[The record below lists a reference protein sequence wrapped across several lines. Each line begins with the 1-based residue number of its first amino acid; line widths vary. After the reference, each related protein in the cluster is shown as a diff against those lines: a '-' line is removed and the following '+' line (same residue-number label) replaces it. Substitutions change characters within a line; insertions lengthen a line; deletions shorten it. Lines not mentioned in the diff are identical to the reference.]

1 MRPSPDRGF
10 LVSVLVTLFFFLPAW
25 DMPLFAQGKIIDH
38 NCTDITYIPESAIN
52 QAKTTLHIGYGHTSH
67 GSQLTTGM
75 TGLIGFANNGGL
87 GLSLAQDIFK
97 WNNGGTN
104 GALDLEEGDGYG
116 DGWLDHDCGYPDWVN
131 ETRTYL
137 DDPSHADINVIIWS
151 WCGQAAGYTEQQ
163 MNDDY
168 LAPMTQLESDYPNV
182 TFVYMT
188 CHANGTGETG
198 NLHLRNRQIRDYCM
212 ANNKVL
218 YDFYDIECYDPDGN
232 YFGDKNVSDDCSY
245 SGGNWATEW
254 QNSHVE
260 NVDWYNCSSAH
271 SQPLNANRKAYAA
284 WWLWAVLAGWDDA
297 LAIELSHFSATVHQG
312 QHIKVTWQTAA
323 ETNCAGFHLWR
334 SEAENKNFVRLTEAL
349 IPGSGNST
357 SKHEYNYID
366 QGVNK
371 NIIYR
376 YKLEELS
383 RDGTSTF
390 YGPVNA
396 NFSKAVADNFTLHQ
410 NYPNPFNPST
420 VIRYD
425 LPSGCVVDLSI
436 FNATGQKVATL
447 VFGRQAAG
455 FYRYEWDAGD
465 LPGGV
470 YFYRIS
476 AGDFTRT
483 KKLILL
489 Q

>member
-1 MRPSPDRGF
+1 MRPSPDRGL
-10 LVSVLVTLFFFLPAW
+10 LVGILVTLFFLLLAW
-25 DMPLFAQGKIIDH
+25 GLPLFAGGKIIDH

-75 TGLIGFANNGGL
+75 TGLVGFANNGGL

-116 DGWLDHDCGYPDWVN
+116 DGWLDHDCGYPGWIN

-137 DDPSHADINVIIWS
+137 DDPSHVDVNVIIWS
-151 WCGQAAGYTEQQ
+151 WCGQVAGYTEQQ
-163 MNDDY
+163 MIDNY
-168 LAPMTQLESDYPNV
+168 LAPMTQLENDYPNV

-188 CHANGTGETG
+188 GHANGTGETG
-198 NLHLRNRQIRDYCM
+198 NLHLRNRQIRDYCIT
-212 ANNKVL
+212 NNKVL

-232 YFGDKNVSDDCSY
+232 YFGDKNVDDNCSY
-245 SGGNWATEW
+245 TGGNWATEW

-297 LAIELSHFSATVHQG
+297 LAIELSHFSASVYQG
-312 QHIKVTWQTAA
+312 QHIKVTWQTAT
-323 ETNCAGFHLWR
+323 ESNCAGFHLWR
-334 SEAENKNFVRLTEAL
+334 SETENNNYVRLTDAL
-349 IPGSGNST
+349 LPGKGNST
-357 SKHEYNYID
+357 SKHEYYYID
-366 QGVNK
+366 QNVNK
-371 NIIYR
+371 NNFYW

-383 RDGTSTF
+383 RDGKSTF

-396 NFSKAVADNFTLHQ
+396 NINKVVADNFTLHQ
-410 NYPNPFNPST
+410 NYPNPFNPKTIIS
-420 VIRYD
+420 YE
-425 LPSGCVVDLSI
+425 LPAGCDVDLSI
-436 FNATGQKVATL
+436 FNATGQKVANL
-447 VFGRQAAG
+447 VRGRQAAG
-455 FYRYEWDAGD
+455 FYQYAWDAGG

-470 YFYRIS
+470 YFYRIT
-476 AGDFTRT
+476 ADDFTQTR
-483 KKLILL
+483 KLILL